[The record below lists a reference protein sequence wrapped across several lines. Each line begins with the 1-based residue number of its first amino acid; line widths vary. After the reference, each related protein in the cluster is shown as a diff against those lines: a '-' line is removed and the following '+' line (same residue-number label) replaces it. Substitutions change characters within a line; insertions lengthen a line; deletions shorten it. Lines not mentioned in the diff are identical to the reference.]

1 MNKELSFLA
10 EKVLKKNTNVILQ
23 EIERLMEKDGV
34 GDVLGKT
41 NNKDEADKNL
51 KKNNRKGNSKVPGR
65 TQFKGLMDAAC
76 EASCIEELILFISYQ
91 KSKDEG
97 WRNKCSNGKDIAQNV
112 ADSLMN
118 IQESVY
124 AEIENEA
131 KINNQEIDRED
142 DRILRLRI
150 AEKYMG
156 YLYWK
161 ASVVS
166 RY

>member
-10 EKVLKKNTNVILQ
+10 ERVLKKNTNVILQ
-23 EIERLMEKDGV
+23 EIEHLMNEDGV

-41 NNKDEADKNL
+41 NHRDEAGKNS
-51 KKNNRKGNSKVPGR
+51 KKNNNKVPGR
-65 TQFKGLMDAAC
+65 TQFKDLMDAAC
-76 EASCIEELILFISYQ
+76 EASCIEELLLFISYQ
-91 KSKDEG
+91 KSKDGG
-97 WRNKCSNGKDIAQNV
+97 WRNKCSNEKDIAQNV
-112 ADSLMN
+112 VDSLMN
-118 IQESVY
+118 IQKLIY
-124 AEIENEA
+124 AEIEKEA
-131 KINNQEIDRED
+131 EINNQKIDLED
-142 DRILRLRI
+142 ERILRLQI